1 VDIAREM
8 IAGISEDTIALA
20 DELGP
25 LSHRDSVAFKREW
38 DERADAIVSQWLDR
52 ARSAA
57 QRWSAPERH
66 WRTSQQTN
74 DRAPMLSVT
83 QC

>member
-1 VDIAREM
+1 M

-25 LSHRDSVAFKREW
+25 LGHRDPVAFKREW
-38 DERADAIVSQWLDR
+38 AERADAIVSQWLDR
-52 ARSAA
+52 ARRAA

-66 WRTSQQTN
+66 WRTSQ
-74 DRAPMLSVT
+74 
-83 QC
+83 